1 MKQEN
6 EKFLSPDY
14 PYIIVSEL
22 TPSVVREALEAYA
35 VEKED
40 AFWLKKMYHLAT
52 EWNIDDFNAL
62 IKRQQ
67 ELEKDEDEED

>member
-1 MKQEN
+1 
-6 EKFLSPDY
+6 
-14 PYIIVSEL
+14 
-22 TPSVVREALEAYA
+22 
-35 VEKED
+35 
-40 AFWLKKMYHLAT
+40 MYHLAT